1 MRIAFFA
8 DNFYPELSGIS
19 ESILLTGVELA
30 RRGHKIEYFVPRYA
44 KKNYETASVSEN
56 ELELGENIKINRMA
70 SFSFKAPT
78 MQGRAAL
85 PNIFRGFFSK
95 KNFDII
101 HSQGFFGP
109 GLDALCFSKIK
120 KIPLVGTNHTFFE
133 SFIGYIPFKN
143 RRLGEFI
150 LKYIIWYYGRCN
162 LVATPSNFLL
172 RDMEKKN
179 LKAPSISISNPIAD
193 NFFFPRKEKNEL
205 KKDLGFSKFCVLY
218 IGRIASEKNVDT
230 LIKAFVP
237 FAEKTPEASLIIVGQ
252 GIKREALE
260 IMARESSVSAQIK
273 FLGPFIGENRKK
285 LFDIY
290 HASDLFV
297 MPSTSE
303 TQSMTTLEAM
313 AAGMPVAL
321 ARAGALP
328 ELSFGHK
335 DILFNP
341 DNPKEL
347 EKIIENFYNHPEAR
361 KEIGQEAKNFV
372 KKFTVESIADQ
383 WEKIYQD
390 AIRKYY
396 SHAQST

>member
-19 ESILLTGVELA
+19 ESTILIGSELA
-30 RRGHKIEYFVPRYA
+30 RRGHRIEYFVPRYA
-44 KKNYETASVSEN
+44 KKNYKTAGVSEN

-78 MQGRAAL
+78 MQGRAVL

-120 KIPLVGTNHTFFE
+120 KIPLVGTNHTLFE
-133 SFIGYIPFKN
+133 SFIDYIPFKN

-150 LKYIIWYYGRCN
+150 LKYITWYYGKCN

-172 RDMEKKN
+172 RDMEKKK
-179 LKAPSISISNPIAD
+179 LKAPAISVSNPIAG
-193 NFFFPRKEKNEL
+193 NFFTPRKEKNEL

-218 IGRIASEKNVDT
+218 VGRISPEKNVNI
-230 LIKAFVP
+230 LIKAFIP
-237 FAEKTPEASLIIVGQ
+237 FAEKNPEASLIIVGQ

-303 TQSMTTLEAM
+303 TQSMVTLEAM
-313 AAGMPVAL
+313 AAGMPIAL

-328 ELSFGHK
+328 ELALGH
-335 DILFNP
+335 DNILFAP
-341 DNPKEL
+341 DNPREL
-347 EKIIENFYNHPEAR
+347 EKIIEYFYAHPEIR
-361 KEIGQEAKNFV
+361 QEMGQEAKNFV
-372 KKFTVESIADQ
+372 KKFTVEAMADQ
-383 WEKIYQD
+383 WEKIYQN
-390 AIRKYY
+390 AIKNYARK
-396 SHAQST
+396 